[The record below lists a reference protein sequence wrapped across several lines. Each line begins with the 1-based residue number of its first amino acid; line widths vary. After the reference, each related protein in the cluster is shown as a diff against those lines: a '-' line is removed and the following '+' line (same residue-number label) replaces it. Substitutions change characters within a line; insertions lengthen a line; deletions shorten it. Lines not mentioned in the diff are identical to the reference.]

1 MKKLLLFTCLILL
14 SCGSRKVNIEKLT
27 VKKDST
33 ATVEV
38 KVIAVETKQKTDST
52 NVSTTID
59 DNEITVTPIDTCK
72 EIVVDGKIYKNV
84 ILKIKK
90 IKTNSLYTNK
100 KKESETKRIDSAAK
114 SIVIKKEDIDGK
126 SKVIDKKESI
136 TGNIVVYSLLLL
148 LIIAI
153 VIFVRKVY
161 KAYTV

>member
-1 MKKLLLFTCLILL
+1 MTM
-14 SCGSRKVNIEKLT
+14 
-27 VKKDST
+27 
-33 ATVEV
+33 
-38 KVIAVETKQKTDST
+38 Q
-52 NVSTTID
+52 
-59 DNEITVTPIDTCK
+59 PIDTCK
-72 EIVVDGKIYKNV
+72 EMIIEGKHYKNV

-100 KKESETKRIDSAAK
+100 KKESETKRIDSTAK

-161 KAYTV
+161 KVYTV

>member
-1 MKKLLLFTCLILL
+1 MKKLLLFTCLILI

-27 VKKDST
+27 IKKDS
-33 ATVEV
+33 
-38 KVIAVETKQKTDST
+38 IAETKVTVITIENKIKTDST
-52 NVSTTID
+52 NIIATID
-59 DNEITVTPIDTCK
+59 NSEITITPIDTCK
-72 EIVVDGKIYKNV
+72 EIIVEGKVYKNV
-84 ILKIKK
+84 VLKIKK
-90 IKTNSLYTNK
+90 NKANTLYTNN
-100 KKESETKRIDSAAK
+100 KKESETKHIDSTAK